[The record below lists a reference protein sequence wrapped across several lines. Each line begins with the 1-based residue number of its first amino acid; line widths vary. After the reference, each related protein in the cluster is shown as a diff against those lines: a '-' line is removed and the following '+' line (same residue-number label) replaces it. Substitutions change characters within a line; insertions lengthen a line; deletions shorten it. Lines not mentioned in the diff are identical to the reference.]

1 MAITIDDIYD
11 KEFALK
17 GGGYDRDDVDQ
28 FLDEICDEMVRMQD
42 EMQALQLEL
51 GKTKEALAL
60 AENAAAPAAPEVVR
74 TVEQPVAEDQVK
86 KASNALESIL
96 RNAQTLADEEVENA
110 RKKAEE
116 ILQQAQAEAA
126 QIVDDARA
134 EKDVISGSL
143 DTMRAAASEYRTN
156 FLNLLKKSQELLDG
170 ENSLFGEENAEEEA

>member
-51 GKTKEALAL
+51 SKAKEALVL
-60 AENAAAPAAPEVVR
+60 AENTAVPAAPEVVR
-74 TVEQPVAEDQVK
+74 TVEEPVAEDQVK
-86 KASNALESIL
+86 KASSTLESIL

-110 RKKAEE
+110 KKKAEE
-116 ILQQAQAEAA
+116 MIQQAQEEAS
-126 QIVDDARA
+126 QIVDEANA
-134 EKDVISGSL
+134 EKEAISGSL
-143 DTMRAAASEYRTN
+143 DTMRAAAAEYRTN
-156 FLNLLKKSQELLDG
+156 FLNLLKKSQELLAG
-170 ENSLFGEENAEEEA
+170 ENGLFGEDEAE

>member
-42 EMQALQLEL
+42 EMHALQLEL
-51 GKTKEALAL
+51 GKAKEALAQ
-60 AENAAAPAAPEVVR
+60 AEIAAVPVAPEVVR

-86 KASNALESIL
+86 KASSTLESIL

-116 ILQQAQAEAA
+116 MLQQAQAEAA

-156 FLNLLKKSQELLDG
+156 FLNLLKKSQELLEGDA
-170 ENSLFGEENAEEEA
+170 SLFGKDDAEEA